1 MRSSYAFSHEKG
13 FGDLITTGT
22 NMPGGKESGSVRL
35 WPKRARQ
42 RNLHNDSYLPDMFP
56 VEESP
61 EKEMQEVRVVGGGDV
76 VDGPVTSSKVPVQVT
91 SL

>member
-1 MRSSYAFSHEKG
+1 
-13 FGDLITTGT
+13 
-22 NMPGGKESGSVRL
+22 MPGGKESGSVRL

-42 RNLHNDSYLPDMFP
+42 QRNQHNDSYLPDMFP

-61 EKEMQEVRVVGGGDV
+61 EKEMQEVRTVGGGDV
-76 VDGPVTSSKVPVQVT
+76 VDGPAASSKVPIQVT